1 MAGQKLSPRQK
12 MIGMM
17 YLVLTALLAL
27 NISKDVLKA
36 FSKINGS
43 LYKTNTNFSEK
54 NNEVYAQ
61 FEQAA
66 LTNPKKSGPFKEKAF
81 LVKSNADQLN
91 LDLQRLKYDMVA
103 KADGK
108 VSLLVDGQE
117 VIIEKGV
124 TFDQLSNKEKMAS
137 FSNIKR
143 DKDRQTSWEI
153 MGDDGGQ
160 NQGSTLQNNL
170 EKFKE
175 LMISFTSENQSI
187 VNSLNATFNFSNV
200 EKNKAG
206 GGKGLDTWNESNFKQ
221 MPLIAAVTIL
231 TKIQSD
237 VRNAEADVINF
248 LLQDIDATSL
258 KFTGAEGLQI
268 APSNY
273 IFTGDTFKA
282 DVFIAAKDSTQNPT
296 IYVGDY
302 ELSEDGTYKM
312 SGQYDT
318 IPVKRGKG
326 KYAIRT
332 RTQGYKKWGGLIEM
346 KTDDGVKLYPFNGE
360 YLVAEKSVVIS
371 PTKMNVFYLL
381 GDKIGNPVDISV
393 PGVPKDKIFVSCN
406 NGKIVKKGQSWE
418 VFPRTRKN
426 ATISIT
432 AEINGKRKSMGSM
445 EFRVKTVPD
454 PVPTFTGLSKE
465 KKIGK
470 GVLGSG
476 QVRMKAELKS
486 FDFDYKFKIT
496 SFTMTYEGNAGVGVL
511 TTRGSRLSADMIS
524 AVNGSRSG
532 SKLYFSAITAKGDD
546 GKPRRLSDLIVT
558 LK

>member
-1 MAGQKLSPRQK
+1 MAGQKLSPRQR

-27 NISKDVLKA
+27 NISKEVLDA
-36 FSKINGS
+36 FSKINVS
-43 LYKTNTNFSEK
+43 LHKTSNNFSEK
-54 NNEVYAQ
+54 NDEIYAQ

-66 LTNPKKSGPFKEKAF
+66 LTNPKKAGEWKEKAF
-81 LVKSNADQLN
+81 SVKNNANN
-91 LDLQRLKYDMVA
+91 LIKHLQELKYDMIMLG
-103 KADGK
+103 DG
-108 VSLLVDGQE
+108 E
-117 VIIEKGV
+117 VTIEENGNDDIVKSKEIE
-124 TFDQLSNKEKMAS
+124 FNQLSNDEK
-137 FSNIKR
+137 FSNFKVNRKKKR
-143 DKDRQTSWEI
+143 DKAWI
-153 MGDDGGQ
+153 VVGPKVQ
-160 NQGSTLQNNL
+160 NRGPELQKKLEDFRELLIKLSKNNP
-170 EKFKE
+170 
-175 LMISFTSENQSI
+175 SI
-187 VNSLNATFNFSNV
+187 VASLNSTFNFSDIS
-200 EKNKAG
+200 KTKR
-206 GGKGLDTWNESNFKQ
+206 GKTKTNTWLESNFKD

-248 LLQDIDATSL
+248 LNAEIDATSL

-302 ELSEDGTYKM
+302 ELGEDGIYKM
-312 SGQYDT
+312 SGKYDT
-318 IPVKRGKG
+318 IPVNRGKG
-326 KYAIRT
+326 KYAVRT

-465 KKIGK
+465 KRIGK